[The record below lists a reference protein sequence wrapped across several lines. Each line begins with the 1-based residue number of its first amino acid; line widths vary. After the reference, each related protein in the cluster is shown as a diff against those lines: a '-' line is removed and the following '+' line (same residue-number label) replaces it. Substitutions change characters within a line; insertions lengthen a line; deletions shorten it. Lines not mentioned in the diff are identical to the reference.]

1 MTRAGSLSGADP
13 VLFDAVLTPH
23 RSLPPAGFRLLIGA
37 LVLIGLAA
45 GVAFLMLGAWPVLG
59 FFGLDI
65 ALLAWCF
72 HANYRQGRRRERL
85 RLTPD
90 ALTVERMSPAGRVE
104 QVRLP
109 PWWLRVEIDQSG
121 ERPGPLTLATHGR
134 RETVGAFLAPWERV
148 EVAEALRQ
156 ALAPLRAG

>member
-1 MTRAGSLSGADP
+1 MTGSGSLPGTDP

-23 RSLPPAGFRLLIGA
+23 RSLSPAGFRLLIGA
-37 LVLIGLAA
+37 LSAFGLAA
-45 GVAFLMLGAWPVLG
+45 GIAFLALGAWPVLG

-72 HANYRQGRRRERL
+72 HANYRQGRQRERL

-90 ALTVERMSPAGRVE
+90 ALTVERTNPAGAVE
-104 QVRLP
+104 RVRLP
-109 PWWLRVEIDQSG
+109 PWWLRVEIDESG

-148 EVAEALRQ
+148 EVADALRR

>member
-1 MTRAGSLSGADP
+1 MTGAEPLPVGGP

-23 RSLPPAGFRLLIGA
+23 RSLPLAGFRLLIG
-37 LVLIGLAA
+37 GLAA
-45 GVAFLMLGAWPVLG
+45 LACLAGLLFLLLGAWPVLG
-59 FFGLDI
+59 FFGLDL
-65 ALLAWCF
+65 ALLALCF
-72 HANYRQGRRRERL
+72 HVNYRQGRRRERL

-90 ALTVERMSPAGRVE
+90 ALTVERMSAAGKVE

-109 PWWLRVEIDQSG
+109 PWWLRVEIDRSG

-134 RETVGAFLAPWERV
+134 REIVGAFLAPYERV
-148 EVAEALRQ
+148 EVAEALRR

>member
-1 MTRAGSLSGADP
+1 MSGAEP

-23 RSLPPAGFRLLIGA
+23 RSLSPAGFRLLIGA
-37 LVLIGLAA
+37 LSALAFVT
-45 GVAFLMLGAWPVLG
+45 GVVFLLLGAWPVLG

-72 HANYRQGRRRERL
+72 HVNYRQGRRRERL

-109 PWWLRVEIDQSG
+109 PWWLRVEIDESG

-134 RETVGAFLAPWERV
+134 REIVGSFLAPWERV
-148 EVAEALRQ
+148 EVAEALRR

>member
-1 MTRAGSLSGADP
+1 MSGPETPSGAGP

-37 LVLIGLAA
+37 LSAVGLAA
-45 GVAFLMLGAWPVLG
+45 GTAFLALGAWPVLG

-72 HANYRQGRRRERL
+72 HVNYRQGRQWERL

-90 ALTVERMSPAGRVE
+90 ALTVERANPAGRME

-109 PWWLRVEIDQSG
+109 PWWLRVEIERSG

-134 RETVGAFLAPWERV
+134 REIVGAFLAPWERV
-148 EVAEALRQ
+148 EVADALRR

>member
-1 MTRAGSLSGADP
+1 M
-13 VLFDAVLTPH
+13 
-23 RSLPPAGFRLLIGA
+23 
-37 LVLIGLAA
+37 
-45 GVAFLMLGAWPVLG
+45 LG

-65 ALLAWCF
+65 ALARLVLPCELPPG
-72 HANYRQGRRRERL
+72 RQRERL

-90 ALTVERMSPAGRVE
+90 ALTVERTNPAGAVE
-104 QVRLP
+104 RVRLP

-134 RETVGAFLAPWERV
+134 REIVGAFLAPYERV
-148 EVAEALRQ
+148 EVADALRR

>member
-1 MTRAGSLSGADP
+1 M
-13 VLFDAVLTPH
+13 LFDAVLTPH
-23 RSLPPAGFRLLIGA
+23 RSLSPAGFRLLIGA
-37 LVLIGLAA
+37 LSALALA
-45 GVAFLMLGAWPVLG
+45 TGMVFLLLGAWPVLG

-72 HANYRQGRRRERL
+72 RANYHQGRRRERL

-90 ALTVERMSPAGRVE
+90 ALTVERMSPAGKVE

-109 PWWLRVEIDQSG
+109 PWWLRVEIDESG

-148 EVAEALRQ
+148 EVADALRR

>member
-1 MTRAGSLSGADP
+1 MSGTGP

-37 LVLIGLAA
+37 LVLIGLGA
-45 GVAFLMLGAWPVLG
+45 GIAFLALGAWPVLG

-72 HANYRQGRRRERL
+72 RANYRQGRQRERL

-90 ALTVERMSPAGRVE
+90 ALTVERMSPGGAVE

-121 ERPGPLTLATHGR
+121 DRPGPLTLATHGR
-134 RETVGAFLAPWERV
+134 REIVGAFLAPWERV
-148 EVAEALRQ
+148 EVADALRR

>member
-1 MTRAGSLSGADP
+1 MSGTGP

-23 RSLPPAGFRLLIGA
+23 RSLPPAGFRLLVGA
-37 LVLIGLAA
+37 LVLIGLGA
-45 GVAFLMLGAWPVLG
+45 GIAFLALGAWPVLG

-65 ALLAWCF
+65 ALLVWCF

-90 ALTVERMSPAGRVE
+90 ALTVERMSPGGAIE

-121 ERPGPLTLATHGR
+121 DRPGPLTLATHGR
-134 RETVGAFLAPWERV
+134 REIVGAFLAPYERV
-148 EVAEALRQ
+148 EVADALRR